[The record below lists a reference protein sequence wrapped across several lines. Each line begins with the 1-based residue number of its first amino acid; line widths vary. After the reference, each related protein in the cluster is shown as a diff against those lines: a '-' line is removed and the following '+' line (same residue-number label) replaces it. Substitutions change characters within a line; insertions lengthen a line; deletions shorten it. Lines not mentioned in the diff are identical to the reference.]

1 IRIVPGRLEDVLDG
15 QPEIGVAVVR
25 LAERRPRHAGEV
37 GHGDRDRCPAQPGGA
52 LIGLG
57 EGPAGQEHDRDRK
70 LLGGQAGEV
79 LGEKR
84 RLLGGPGRGGDAL
97 GDLAPATHAGY
108 GIPSLPMGP
117 RRWFPD
123 ALAGERVVLRRH
135 APENLEA
142 FQRWYSD
149 PEVVRLTRYQD
160 GPMRHDEIER
170 FFAARALGAD
180 SLSMAIHVGPGARL
194 IGTCPLSQ
202 LDADTGW
209 ALFHITIGEKDA
221 WGRGYGTDATRLM
234 VDHAF
239 TGLGLHR
246 IALTVFAFNDR

>member
-1 IRIVPGRLEDVLDG
+1 
-15 QPEIGVAVVR
+15 
-25 LAERRPRHAGEV
+25 
-37 GHGDRDRCPAQPGGA
+37 
-52 LIGLG
+52 
-57 EGPAGQEHDRDRK
+57 
-70 LLGGQAGEV
+70 
-79 LGEKR
+79 
-84 RLLGGPGRGGDAL
+84 
-97 GDLAPATHAGY
+97 
-108 GIPSLPMGP
+108 MGP

-135 APENLEA
+135 VPDNLAA

-160 GPMRHDEIER
+160 GPMRRDEIER
-170 FFAARALGAD
+170 FFAARALGPD
-180 SLSMAIHVGPGARL
+180 SLSMAIHVRADDRL
-194 IGTCPLSQ
+194 IGTCALSQ
-202 LDADTGW
+202 LDSDNGS

-246 IALTVFAFNDR
+246 IALTVFAFNDRAIRSYRSVGFVVEGRAREAIWREGRWWDEISMSVLDSDWTALHPRPVVTGPAAGETAKPPEAARRGRAGAVAGFLGRRR

>member
-1 IRIVPGRLEDVLDG
+1 M
-15 QPEIGVAVVR
+15 A
-25 LAERRPRHAGEV
+25 
-37 GHGDRDRCPAQPGGA
+37 
-52 LIGLG
+52 
-57 EGPAGQEHDRDRK
+57 
-70 LLGGQAGEV
+70 
-79 LGEKR
+79 
-84 RLLGGPGRGGDAL
+84 
-97 GDLAPATHAGY
+97 
-108 GIPSLPMGP
+108 P

-135 APENLEA
+135 APENVQA

-160 GPMRHDEIER
+160 GPMRRDEIER
-170 FFAARALGAD
+170 FFTARALGPD
-180 SLSMAIHVGPGARL
+180 SLSMAIHVRSDDRL
-194 IGTCPLSQ
+194 IGTCALSQ
-202 LDADTGW
+202 VDADNGS

-246 IALTVFAFNDR
+246 IALTVFAFNDRAIRSYRSVGFVVEGRAREAIWREDRWWDEISMSILDSDWTALHPRPVVLESPVGQTAEPPEPARRRRAGAVAGFLGRRR